1 MKLRLISEI
10 QYKYADTNNE
20 RNNTGTQYQVVSVND
35 TIHNRNNRSDPN
47 RKASPTKNK
56 RRASR

>member
-35 TIHNRNNRSDPN
+35 TIHNRGNRVDPS
-47 RKASPTKNK
+47 RKASSAKKK
-56 RRASR
+56 RRANR